1 MCAII
6 STGNLAIYMYT
17 RG

>member
-6 STGNLAIYMYT
+6 SIGNLAIYMYT